1 MMSAGLAR
9 ELRSREGCTG
19 RQVFER
25 QLQMSILD
33 KQGESHGQKQEWL
46 QAGLPDDQQDTSV
59 HGGIFPC
66 QITSFFV

>member
-1 MMSAGLAR
+1 
-9 ELRSREGCTG
+9 
-19 RQVFER
+19 
-25 QLQMSILD
+25 MSILD